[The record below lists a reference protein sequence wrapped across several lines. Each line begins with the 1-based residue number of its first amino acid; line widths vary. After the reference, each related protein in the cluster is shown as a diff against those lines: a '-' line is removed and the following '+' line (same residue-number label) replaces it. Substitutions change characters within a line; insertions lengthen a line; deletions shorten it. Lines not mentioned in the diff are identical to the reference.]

1 MAAAMRM
8 AGAGA
13 AVVACVVLAWFVRDH
28 VVDALTV
35 ALGIAALIGLA
46 WVLIVSE
53 ELRRGLGLLLLGVAK
68 LTWLIAR
75 GFGALALGLISLISK
90 RR

>member
-1 MAAAMRM
+1 MRL

-13 AVVACVVLAWFVRDH
+13 AVVTCVVLAWFARDL
-28 VVDALTV
+28 VVDVLAV
-35 ALGIAALIGLA
+35 ALGVAGLIGLV

-53 ELRRGLGLLLLGVAK
+53 ELRRGVGLLVLGPAK
-68 LTWLIAR
+68 LTWLMVR
-75 GFGALALGLISLISK
+75 GLGALAIGLFSLISK